1 LTTTSTAARPAYISS
16 PAHRPTA
23 AEPASPDYR
32 TWSISTTGGV
42 TITGYLPP
50 WADEDPSDTDVP
62 LEKLSVELIDLT
74 HWQSF
79 DGQTMHIHHPAHA
92 DGDGKAGEGEDTLF
106 NGNITCYP
114 YSEDLRERTPFANV
128 RVVDDFWMNNSYPTT
143 SPTSPLNSAPR
154 PTAST
159 RRYALPSSPP
169 SPTGKPTTPSRP
181 PTVSSLRP
189 TRPRRTPLT
198 STIRAAWPAPGP
210 GRV

>member
-16 PAHRPTA
+16 PAHKPTA
-23 AEPASPDYR
+23 AESASPDYR

-50 WADEDPSDTDVP
+50 WADEDPSDTNVP
-62 LEKLSVELIDLT
+62 LEKLSIELIDLT
-74 HWQSF
+74 HWQPF

-128 RVVDDFWMNNSYPTT
+128 RVVDDFWMNNLTPDDLTDLAAQLRAQADRLDNEIRPSLIAARTDWET
-143 SPTSPLNSAPR
+143 HHSRSAGAEGGR
-154 PTAST
+154 PA
-159 RRYALPSSPP
+159 
-169 SPTGKPTTPSRP
+169 G
-181 PTVSSLRP
+181 
-189 TRPRRTPLT
+189 
-198 STIRAAWPAPGP
+198 
-210 GRV
+210 